1 MILAVATIGTKR
13 IAPGMPHIQNQKTS
27 EIMTMTGLRV
37 NRLATS
43 IGVTSLALDQMQSEI
58 EGRGKQRLPERA
70 QQNHIHFDRNGSIEM
85 TNAERS
91 TYEPFFTPSSS
102 PGDAHAADDS
112 KDELASQGADAF
124 RGIKANVE
132 SVIADAGE
140 KGQQALS
147 YAGRKGQEAVDSMR
161 DVGDTLAV
169 AVEKSV
175 TKRPYAT
182 LALALGLGFLLGA
195 TWRR

>member
-1 MILAVATIGTKR
+1 MILAMAAIGT
-13 IAPGMPHIQNQKTS
+13 GS
-27 EIMTMTGLRV
+27 
-37 NRLATS
+37 
-43 IGVTSLALDQMQSEI
+43 
-58 EGRGKQRLPERA
+58 
-70 QQNHIHFDRNGSIEM
+70 DRNGSIEM
-85 TNAERS
+85 TNAEPS
-91 TYEPFFTPSSS
+91 TYQPFFMPSSS
-102 PGDAHAADDS
+102 PGDAHATDAS
-112 KDELASQGADAF
+112 KDDLASQGAEAF

>member
-1 MILAVATIGTKR
+1 MILAMATMGTER
-13 IAPGMPHIQNQKTS
+13 IAPAMPHIQDQK
-27 EIMTMTGLRV
+27 
-37 NRLATS
+37 
-43 IGVTSLALDQMQSEI
+43 DD
-58 EGRGKQRLPERA
+58 LP
-70 QQNHIHFDRNGSIEM
+70 
-85 TNAERS
+85 
-91 TYEPFFTPSSS
+91 
-102 PGDAHAADDS
+102 
-112 KDELASQGADAF
+112 SQGAEAF
-124 RGIKANVE
+124 REVKANVE

>member
-1 MILAVATIGTKR
+1 
-13 IAPGMPHIQNQKTS
+13 
-27 EIMTMTGLRV
+27 
-37 NRLATS
+37 
-43 IGVTSLALDQMQSEI
+43 
-58 EGRGKQRLPERA
+58 
-70 QQNHIHFDRNGSIEM
+70 
-85 TNAERS
+85 
-91 TYEPFFTPSSS
+91 
-102 PGDAHAADDS
+102 
-112 KDELASQGADAF
+112 
-124 RGIKANVE
+124 
-132 SVIADAGE
+132 
-140 KGQQALS
+140 LS